1 MSTHI
6 LSKNWSDCVNKDT
19 VHSMT
24 ELTEQELKVRERAL
38 LILLKEFG
46 GERNNRAIYACAD
59 ECCKQQVTTN
69 GLVSYYKAYYKQH
82 GQARHTYTG

>member
-1 MSTHI
+1 M
-6 LSKNWSDCVNKDT
+6 NKVT
-19 VHSMT
+19 VLTPMT
-24 ELTEQELKVRERAL
+24 DQELKVRERAL

-59 ECCKQQVTTN
+59 EWCKQQVTTN